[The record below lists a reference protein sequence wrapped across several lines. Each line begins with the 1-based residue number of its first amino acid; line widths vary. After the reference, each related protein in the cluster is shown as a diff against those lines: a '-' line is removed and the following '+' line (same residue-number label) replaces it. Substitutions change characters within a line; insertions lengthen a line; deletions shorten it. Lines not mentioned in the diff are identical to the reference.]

1 MVSESPREFEREIGA
16 KTMYMTYGATKE
28 LLQKYDRPGP
38 RYTSYPTAPVWKT
51 GFTAEDYQQAIDRS
65 NRVPSKPLSLYF
77 HIPFCEMLCYFC
89 GCSTIISRDK
99 GKAADYIDVLGAEIA
114 NLGSRIPRRRKV
126 VQLHF
131 GGGTPSS
138 LTPSQNRV
146 LFSHINRWFDVDYQ
160 EGEISIEI
168 DPRHASDDYLETVR
182 ELGVNRI
189 SMGVQDFDP
198 VVQKAV
204 NRIQPVDLTERVYR
218 KVRELGFHSIN
229 IDLIYGLPFQTVK
242 GFEATLDEIVR
253 MSPDRLAIFNYAHVP
268 WLKKHMVLIREMD
281 LPRPEVKFEL
291 MELIGE
297 KLTKAG
303 YVYIGMDHFAK
314 PGDELTRAQANKTLY
329 RNFQG
334 YTTKAEADLAGIGV
348 TSISMVGDVYAQN
361 EKNLPDYQT
370 RVLSGQIPTH
380 RGYRLSKDD
389 QIRRSVI
396 TRIMC
401 DLEVDRAHVLDPF
414 GEDFDHYFAPEI
426 KELEE
431 FARDGLLEMRPD
443 KIALTPLG
451 RIFMRNIA
459 MVFDIYLRNAPK
471 GPLFSRTL

>member
-1 MVSESPREFEREIGA
+1 MYLTHSVSQ
-16 KTMYMTYGATKE
+16 E
-28 LLQKYDRPGP
+28 LLRKYDRPGP

-51 GFTAEDYQQAIDRS
+51 DFTAQDYQQAIGRS
-65 NRVPSKPLSLYF
+65 NRQPAKPLSLYF

-99 GKAADYIDVLGAEIA
+99 GKAADYIDVLGSEIEL
-114 NLGSRIPRRRKV
+114 LGSLFPRNRKV

-138 LTPSQNRV
+138 LTPAQNRV
-146 LFSHINRWFDVDYQ
+146 LFSRINQSFDVDYQ

-168 DPRHASDDYLETVR
+168 DPRHASDDYLETIR

-198 VVQKAV
+198 AVQKAV

-218 KVRELGFHSIN
+218 KVRDLGFHSIN

-242 GFEATLDEIVR
+242 GFEKTLDEIIR
-253 MSPDRLAIFNYAHVP
+253 LSPDRLAIFNYAHVP
-268 WLKKHMVLIREMD
+268 WLKKHMVLIREED
-281 LPRPEVKFEL
+281 LPRLEVKFEL

-297 KLTKAG
+297 KLTGAG

-314 PGDELTRAQANKTLY
+314 PDDELTRAQANRTLY

-334 YTTKAEADLAGIGV
+334 YTTKAEADLVGIGV

-361 EKNLPDYQT
+361 QKGLPDYQSQ
-370 RVLSGQIPTH
+370 VVEGKLPIH

-389 QIRRSVI
+389 QMRRAVI

-401 DLEVDRAHVLDPF
+401 DLEIDRKHVLDAF
-414 GEDFDHYFAPEI
+414 GESFDQYFAVEI
-426 KELEE
+426 GSLGE
-431 FARDGLLEMRPD
+431 FAGDGLLEIDPD
-443 KIALTPLG
+443 RIRLTPLG